1 MAGFAARCTT
11 NGDWWAVGREYDD
24 RVFSAF
30 LLHANAGG
38 LARDWHPFHLL
49 L

>member
-38 LARDWHPFHLL
+38 LASVPPAL
-49 L
+49 